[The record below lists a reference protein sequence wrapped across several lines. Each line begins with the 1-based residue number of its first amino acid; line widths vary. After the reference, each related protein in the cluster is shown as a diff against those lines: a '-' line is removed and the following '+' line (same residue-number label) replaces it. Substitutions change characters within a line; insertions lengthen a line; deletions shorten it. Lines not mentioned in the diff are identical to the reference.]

1 MKVLKK
7 ELKVTSNLFSGIFY
21 IAAGVYG
28 LALTTIL
35 ASSLIPLYLMHCLA
49 LIAGFQILKKK
60 KWPAILA
67 LFLSPLMVTSSILT
81 LYYSLTLPNLNLA
94 TIIFDLTLIIYTIFT
109 IISFFLIAASW
120 KEFK

>member
-1 MKVLKK
+1 MKK
-7 ELKVTSNLFSGIFY
+7 ELKITSSLFSGIFY

-28 LALTTIL
+28 LALTAIL

-67 LFLSPLMVTSSILT
+67 LLLSPLMVTSSIST
-81 LYYSLTLPNLNLA
+81 LYYSLELA
-94 TIIFDLTLIIYTIFT
+94 SLSLTTVAFCLTLIIYTAFT